1 MSEDKL
7 TRADI
12 DEILRIVASIE
23 HLSDFHLKFGDVEL
37 RVTREGANV
46 SRPDARVAA
55 VPLADASAAPAA
67 APAGTPQPESRRAR
81 AAVPEGMAA
90 IKAPMVGTFYRASA
104 PGAKPFVEPGARV
117 ERDSVVCIIEVM
129 KLMNS
134 IRAGVAGTVR
144 EIRAENGEPVEF
156 GQVLLVIEPHA

>member
-1 MSEDKL
+1 MSEDKM

-23 HLSDFHLKFGDVEL
+23 HLVDFHLKYGDLEL

-46 SRPDARVAA
+46 SRIDAQGEARPARPSP
-55 VPLADASAAPAA
+55 VPAPAPTEA
-67 APAGTPQPESRRAR
+67 PQPEGRRAR

-90 IKAPMVGTFYRASA
+90 IKAPMVGTLYRAPA
-104 PGAKPFVEPGARV
+104 PGAKPFVEPGMRV
-117 ERDSVVCIIEVM
+117 ERDTVVCIIEVM

-134 IRAGVAGTVR
+134 IRAGVDGTVR
-144 EIRAENGEPVEF
+144 EIRVENGEPVEF